1 LISNIQQKLKKDIS
15 VSVQLKKKSLQ
26 SALLSGRIKSEYS
39 EPDIG
44 EKGEK
49 NMKKKTTYKSTT
61 ADLTDA
67 ILTSERI
74 EDFLPSPELLV
85 KKEESVKITISLSKS
100 SVDFFKEKAKK
111 AGVPYQ
117 VMIKTVIDRY
127 SSHYQKTK

>member
-1 LISNIQQKLKKDIS
+1 MTLNIQQKPKKDIFAS
-15 VSVQLKKKSLQ
+15 VWLKKKSLQ
-26 SALLSGRIKSEYS
+26 SGLRSGTIESEFS
-39 EPDIG
+39 EPATG

-49 NMKKKTTYKSTT
+49 NMKKKTVYKSAT

-67 ILTSERI
+67 ILSSERI

-85 KKEESVKITISLSKS
+85 KKEDNVKITISLSKS

-111 AGVPYQ
+111 AGIPYQ
-117 VMIKTVIDRY
+117 VMIKNVIDRY